1 MSRSIKYSTCPA
13 AAILLAALLCA
24 CRPELEPSSAA
35 AFLPP
40 GRGGVSVSM
49 PALSPALAKA
59 LGLVPT
65 AKAAAKTE
73 SAVPR
78 TYLGLNRIEMVLLD
92 SNDAEISTATIYLDQ
107 VNYVTANAQGT
118 LLADPGADFRIEVEI
133 YNTFVSNTVPVCS
146 GVSEPFAITAGN
158 LTEVAVTCVPISA
171 TALEVGTESSAIE
184 LEPGLYDCDN
194 YSFVTGGE
202 AWYSFVAT
210 STSMEVITT
219 PIDATALGYIVTFAT
234 AEGNPVAGDG
244 SIVPAMDIL
253 TGDPPVFSSRIVTMI
268 GQTYYLGVMSMDFK
282 ITGDVYVP
290 AGNLRIMVTPAP
302 SATPTPAPSATPT
315 PEPSASPEPMPSP
328 SPIPTP

>member
-78 TYLGLNRIEMVLLD
+78 TYL
-92 SNDAEISTATIYLDQ
+92 DQ
-107 VNYVTANAQGT
+107 VNYVTANPQGT

-210 STSMEVITT
+210 STSMEVI
-219 PIDATALGYIVTFAT
+219 TALGYIVTFAT